1 MSRGRRLLARRRPRR
16 RRALGPGTTGES
28 GQILLL
34 TSAFVAFALLLV
46 TVVVSATGVHL
57 DRKRLLDVA
66 DAAALDAADSMSA
79 DTFYEGRVPVP
90 EDQAVLRLSDAD
102 VRASV
107 EEFLAAH
114 PEMLDDLHAVTIVEA
129 STPDGRTAEVR
140 LAGLSRP
147 VLVSWVTQLWSDG
160 IVVRAESG
168 ARAW

>member
-1 MSRGRRLLARRRPRR
+1 MRRRRRPSLQAARGRVGAVVRR
-16 RRALGPGTTGES
+16 GDS

-66 DAAALDAADSMSA
+66 DAAAIDAADSMSE
-79 DTFYEGRVPVP
+79 DTFYEGRVPLP
-90 EDQAVLRLSDAD
+90 QEQAVLRLSDAE

-129 STPDGRTAEVR
+129 STPDGRTAQVG

-160 IVVRAESG
+160 ILVRAESS

>member
-1 MSRGRRLLARRRPRR
+1 MRGRDDD
-16 RRALGPGTTGES
+16 
-28 GQILLL
+28 GQIMLL

-66 DAAALDAADSMSA
+66 DAAALDAADSMSE
-79 DTFYEGRVPVP
+79 DIFYEGRVPVP
-90 EDQAVLRLSDAD
+90 GEQAVLRLSDAE

-107 EEFLAAH
+107 EEFVAAH

-140 LAGLSRP
+140 LVGLSRP
-147 VLVSWVTQLWSDG
+147 VLVTWVTQLWSDG
-160 IVVRAESG
+160 ILVRAESS

>member
-1 MSRGRRLLARRRPRR
+1 V
-16 RRALGPGTTGES
+16 RRAVVGLRRGVVRGAGGEGES
-28 GQILLL
+28 GQIMLL

-57 DRKRLLDVA
+57 DRKRLFDVA
-66 DAAALDAADSMSA
+66 DAAALDAADSMSE
-79 DTFYEGRVPVP
+79 DLFYENRPVEP
-90 EDQAVLRLSDAD
+90 EEGALLVLSDRE

-107 EEFLAAH
+107 ESFLAAH

-129 STPDGRTAEVR
+129 STPDGRTAQVR

-147 VLVSWVTQLWSDG
+147 VLVSWVTQLWSEG
-160 IVVRAESG
+160 IVVRAESS

>member
-1 MSRGRRLLARRRPRR
+1 MRGHRPALLPTVRGRC
-16 RRALGPGTTGES
+16 RAVVRGRGDS

-66 DAAALDAADSMSA
+66 DAAAIDAADSMGE
-79 DTFYEGRVPVP
+79 DTFYEGQVPAP
-90 EDQAVLRLSDAD
+90 QEQAVLRLSDEE
-102 VRASV
+102 VRSSV
-107 EEFLAAH
+107 EEFLGAH

-129 STPDGRTAEVR
+129 STRDGRTAQVR

-160 IVVRAESG
+160 VLVRADSS